1 ENPVA
6 FAVPT
11 GNFGNVYAAHAA
23 RCMGLPVS
31 RLIVA
36 TNRNDIL
43 ARFFNQGDMTIGK
56 VEPTISPSM
65 DIQVSSNFE
74 RLYFE
79 LVGRDGKAVAE
90 AFTEFR
96 KAGKLPITKAQWENS
111 RGLFSAYRVD
121 EDQTR
126 AAITAVYKESGL
138 LIDPHS
144 AVALAAAQRAIADK
158 SMNLYGGPLVV
169 VATAHPAKFPD
180 AVESATGI
188 RPEAP
193 PRLAKIMKLPE
204 RLEKLPNRLG
214 AVEDFI
220 KSRARL
226 GGGR

>member
-1 ENPVA
+1 
-6 FAVPT
+6 
-11 GNFGNVYAAHAA
+11 
-23 RCMGLPVS
+23 
-31 RLIVA
+31 
-36 TNRNDIL
+36 
-43 ARFFNQGDMTIGK
+43 NQGDMSIGR

-79 LVGRDGKAVAE
+79 LAGHDGKAVSS

-96 KAGKLPITKAQWENS
+96 KTGKLPIAKAQWEKARS
-111 RGLFSAYRVD
+111 LFSAYRVD

-126 AAITAVYKESGL
+126 AAIKAVYEESGL

-144 AVALAAAQRAIADK
+144 AVALAAAKRARGDK
-158 SMNLYGGPLVV
+158 SVKMPIGPLVV

-193 PRLAKIMKLPE
+193 PRLAKIMTLPE

-214 AVEDFI
+214 SVEDFI

-226 GGGR
+226 GDGR